1 MTKELQ
7 LLKQEQQHLKIIS
20 EFAVDLLSLNQ
31 LDKILWHLAQD
42 VIAKLGFEDVVI
54 YLADEKQE
62 TLYQQS
68 AYGNKNPSKNTIL
81 TPINIAFG
89 EGVVGKAAQ
98 TKQPVLI
105 ENTQDCDFYIVDDN
119 TRLSELAVPM
129 VIHDKVIGVIDS
141 EHSQKK
147 FYTQEHKRTLIA
159 IASIAATKIS
169 QSQTIIKLQHTIEQ
183 LEYSSK
189 IQDTLFDIAELI
201 FETDS
206 LDSFYK
212 KLHVC
217 IGRLT
222 FANNFY
228 IALTTDDGDFL
239 DVPYFADEKD
249 EFPENATFPLKTD
262 KPSITGYVVNNKK
275 PLLVYE
281 EGLKKLIAQ
290 QKVYIIGSLPKAWLG
305 VPFNNKN
312 IKGIVVVQSYS
323 DNYVF
328 QEKDKQLLIFVAKHI
343 RNAIER
349 MQNKE
354 DMRFLALHDP
364 LTQLPNRLLFTD
376 RLEHAIS
383 KAQREN
389 GQILAVLFLDLDK
402 FKNVNDTFGHHI
414 GDQLLITV
422 AQTINQCLRKSDTLC
437 RLGGDEFAILIEN
450 VNELSKIK
458 KIAEKIINSIQA
470 PLNIENFQIQTS
482 TSIGVAFYQK
492 ETTNTDANELL
503 KQADQAMYSAKLNGR
518 NQIIYYDND
527 DVSEHCA
534 NHRVE
539 RDFLQ
544 AIEEEQLFFEFQ
556 PIVNLNNHQIIAA
569 EALIRWQ
576 HPQLGLIPP
585 NNFIPELEKISFI
598 HHLDHYVLDN
608 ALKFLDEF
616 QHQLPTKFRLHINIS
631 GAGFNSTILLEK
643 LQKMYQ
649 KDASL
654 LSYLC
659 LEITEQSMVDS
670 IAKTK
675 LKLDLYTEMGISIA
689 LDDFGTGY
697 SSLNYLDKLTFDEL
711 KIDQAFINDIEDN
724 TDADIILQTIIHL
737 ARSLDI
743 NTTAEGIET
752 AQQLEQLKLM
762 QCDQGQGYFF
772 SKPVKQAKLLAWF
785 KKTPAKIQ

>member
-1 MTKELQ
+1 MSKQLQ
-7 LLKQEQQHLKIIS
+7 LLKQEKQHLQIIS
-20 EFAVDLLSLNQ
+20 DFAVSLLSINQ
-31 LDKILWHLAQD
+31 LDKILWHLAQN

-54 YLADEKQE
+54 YLADEQQK
-62 TLYQQS
+62 TLHQQS
-68 AYGNKNPSKNTIL
+68 AYGDKSSNINTIL
-81 TPINIAFG
+81 TPINIPFG

-98 TKQPVLI
+98 SKHPVLI
-105 ENTQDCDFYIVDDN
+105 ENTQECDFYIVDDN
-119 TRLSELAVPM
+119 ARLSELAVPM
-129 VIHDKVIGVIDS
+129 VINDKIIGVIDS
-141 EHSQKK
+141 EHSRKN

-169 QSQTIIKLQHTIEQ
+169 QSQTISELQQTIEK

-206 LDSFYK
+206 LDTFYK
-212 KLHVC
+212 KLHAC

-228 IALTTDDGDFL
+228 IALTTDDGDYL
-239 DVPYFADEKD
+239 DVPYFADEID
-249 EFPENATFPLKTD
+249 ELPPNSSFPLKTD

-281 EGLKKLIAQ
+281 EGLQKLIDQ
-290 QKVYIIGSLPKAWLG
+290 QKVHIIGSLPKAWLG
-305 VPFNNKN
+305 VPFHNKN

-364 LTQLPNRLLFTD
+364 LTTLPNRLLFTD

-383 KAQREN
+383 RAQRDN
-389 GQILAVLFLDLDK
+389 SQHLAVLFLDLDK

-414 GDQLLITV
+414 GDQLLIIV
-422 AQTINQCLRKSDTLC
+422 AQKINECLRKSDTLC

-450 VNELSKIK
+450 INQQNKIK
-458 KIAEKIINSIQA
+458 KIAEKIITAIQT

-492 ETTNTDANELL
+492 DIDADELL
-503 KQADQAMYSAKLNGR
+503 KQADEAMYSAKLNGR

-527 DVSEHCA
+527 EMGEHCA
-534 NHRVE
+534 SHRVE

-544 AIEEEQLFFEFQ
+544 ALDEQQLYFEFQ
-556 PIVNLNNHQIIAA
+556 PIVNLTDHKIIAA

-608 ALKFLDEF
+608 AVKFLAEF
-616 QHQLPTKFRLHINIS
+616 QHQLPTEFRLHINIS
-631 GAGFNSTILLEK
+631 GAGFNSSTLLAK
-643 LQKMYQ
+643 LQKVYQ
-649 KDASL
+649 KNAGL

-675 LKLDLYTEMGISIA
+675 LKLDQYTEMGISIA

-697 SSLNYLDKLTFDEL
+697 SSLNYLDKLTFDDL
-711 KIDQAFINDIEDN
+711 KIDQAFIQDIEDN

-743 NTTAEGIET
+743 KTTAEGIET
-752 AQQLEQLKLM
+752 EQQLEELTLM
-762 QCDQGQGYFF
+762 QCDHGQGYLF
-772 SKPVKQAKLLAWF
+772 SKPVKQTQFLAWF
-785 KKTPAKIQ
+785 KTSPAKIF

>member
-1 MTKELQ
+1 MSKELQ

-20 EFAVDLLSLNQ
+20 EFAVNLLAINQ
-31 LDKILWHLAQD
+31 LDKILGHLAQE

-54 YLADEKQE
+54 YLADEKQK
-62 TLYQQS
+62 TLHQQS
-68 AYGNKNPSKNTIL
+68 AYGYKNSSKNIIL
-81 TPINIAFG
+81 TPISIAFG
-89 EGVVGKAAQ
+89 KGVVGKAAQ
-98 TKQPVLI
+98 TKRPLLI
-105 ENTQDCDFYIVDDN
+105 KNIQECNFYIIDDN
-119 TRLSELAVPM
+119 ARLSELAVPM
-129 VIHDKVIGVIDS
+129 VINNKVIGVIDS
-141 EHSQKK
+141 EHSQKN
-147 FYTQEHKRTLIA
+147 FYTQAHQRTLVA

-169 QSQTIIKLQHTIEQ
+169 QAQTISELQQTIEK

-206 LDSFYK
+206 LNIFYK
-212 KLHVC
+212 KLHAC

-228 IALTTDDGDFL
+228 IALTTDDGDYL
-239 DVPYFADEKD
+239 DVPYFVDEVD
-249 EFPENATFPLKTD
+249 AFPTNLTFPLKAD

-281 EGLKKLIAQ
+281 ADIKKLIAQ
-290 QKVYIIGSLPKAWLG
+290 KKLYIVGSLPKAWLG
-305 VPFNNKN
+305 VPFTNKK
-312 IKGIVVVQSYS
+312 IKGIVVVQSYC

-364 LTQLPNRLLFTD
+364 LTKLPNRLLFTD
-376 RLEHAIS
+376 RIEHAIS
-383 KAQREN
+383 RVQREN
-389 GQILAVLFLDLDK
+389 SQYLAVLFLDLDK

-414 GDQLLITV
+414 GDQLLISV
-422 AQTINQCLRKSDTLC
+422 AQAINNCLRKSDTLC

-450 VNELSKIK
+450 VKQLNKIE
-458 KIAEKIINSIQA
+458 KIAEKIITSIQT

-492 ETTNTDANELL
+492 EAINTDADELL

-518 NQIIYYDND
+518 NQIIYYDKNEIG
-527 DVSEHCA
+527 EHCA

-544 AIEEEQLFFEFQ
+544 ALEEQQLFFEFQ
-556 PIVNLNNHQIIAA
+556 PIVNLSDHTIIAA

-608 ALKFLDEF
+608 AIIFLDEY
-616 QHQLPTKFRLHINIS
+616 QHQLPTDFRLHINIS
-631 GAGFNSTILLEK
+631 GAGFNSSTLLTK
-643 LQKMYQ
+643 LRKFYQ
-649 KDASL
+649 QNASL

-675 LKLDLYTEMGISIA
+675 LKLDQYTKMGISIA

-697 SSLNYLDKLTFDEL
+697 SSLNYLDKLTFDDL
-711 KIDQAFINDIEDN
+711 KIDQAFIKDIEDN

-737 ARSLDI
+737 ARSLNI
-743 NTTAEGIET
+743 KTTAEGIET
-752 AQQLEQLKLM
+752 AQQLEELTLM
-762 QCDQGQGYFF
+762 HCDHGQGYFF
-772 SKPVKQAKLLAWF
+772 SKPVKQAQFLAWF
-785 KKTPAKIQ
+785 KTLPAKVH